1 MSLRRA
7 IAAPFCQRG
16 VERMNESGFIVVLS
30 LEREWFSADQAK
42 RLVDIGA
49 GEGLLEREN
58 GELRATFDPVAVD
71 LPEGFEPDEDV
82 LRARSTFERM
92 LDRIVDRGIEKRT
105 AVAEINQL
113 QADLAVSIE
122 AAAALY
128 ARQNGIDATDI
139 AGRARRELRDAR

>member
-16 VERMNESGFIVVLS
+16 VERMSENEFIVDLS
-30 LEREWFSADQAK
+30 LEWKWFSADQAK

-49 GEGLLEREN
+49 GEGLLERED
-58 GELRATFDPVAVD
+58 GELRATFDPATVEF
-71 LPEGFEPDEDV
+71 PEGFEPDEDV
-82 LRARSTFERM
+82 LRARSTFERL
-92 LDRIVDRGIEKRT
+92 LDRVVDRGVDKRT
-105 AVAEINQL
+105 AVAEINRL

-128 ARQNGIDATDI
+128 ARQNGIDATDV
-139 AGRARRELRDAR
+139 AERARRELREN

>member
-7 IAAPFCQRG
+7 VAAPFCQRG
-16 VERMNESGFIVVLS
+16 VERMNESEFIVVLS

-42 RLVDIGA
+42 RVVDIAA
-49 GEGLLEREN
+49 GEGLLER
-58 GELRATFDPVAVD
+58 GDGQLRAMFDPAAVEF
-71 LPEGFEPDEDV
+71 PEGFEPDEDV
-82 LRARSTFERM
+82 LRGRSAFERL
-92 LDRIVDRGIEKRT
+92 LDRIVDRGVDKRT
-105 AVAEINQL
+105 AVAEINKL

-139 AGRARRELRDAR
+139 AGRARRELREN